1 MENINFEI
9 QNNVRLIPLATLKT
23 NTGQIEGVPPNPRTI
38 KNKSF
43 KWTKTSILVFP
54 KMLYFNTIKVVGDF
68 ILAGNQRKDALI
80 EIAKMSF
87 EEVEKFLAGNE
98 EFSKKSQEAKD
109 WTINFWRWFFSQN
122 PILVPVVDASEFT
135 VDEMN
140 EFIIKDNVHAGEFDW
155 ETIEFKWDKIDIE
168 NWGVEI
174 PQKKNTEI
182 LSDLVYD
189 PMYYE
194 PVETPNIKLDDCL
207 DLEKFNAKVKALDEY
222 DLSKKQKDTLKM
234 FAYRFIKIDFE
245 SVANYYQFNAT
256 EEEKKALERLRLVL
270 TDNGVNGFIQ
280 DDLLRIYKMTDK

>member
-1 MENINFEI
+1 MENKNFEI

-38 KNKSF
+38 KNKAF

-98 EFSKKSQEAKD
+98 EFAKKSQEAKD

-155 ETIEFKWDKIDIE
+155 ETIE
-168 NWGVEI
+168 
-174 PQKKNTEI
+174 
-182 LSDLVYD
+182 
-189 PMYYE
+189 
-194 PVETPNIKLDDCL
+194 
-207 DLEKFNAKVKALDEY
+207 
-222 DLSKKQKDTLKM
+222 
-234 FAYRFIKIDFE
+234 YRD
-245 SVANYYQFNAT
+245 
-256 EEEKKALERLRLVL
+256 
-270 TDNGVNGFIQ
+270 
-280 DDLLRIYKMTDK
+280 